1 MANQEVTIQF
11 EGYENNT
18 ATYVVLTNE
27 NDEIEEIRD
36 GQSPSDTEE
45 IDIQPIYVDEDDS
58 DDAEMHVLESTVE
71 EVYVEYIDIKSP
83 SGKCWQ
89 IIRMNWHEMAHTISP
104 SLTFQIVSTDA
115 RASENHDTKKLANG
129 I

>member
-1 MANQEVTIQF
+1 MEIVLDCRMANQEVTIQF

-45 IDIQPIYVDEDDS
+45 IDIQPIYVEDDDS
-58 DDAEMHVLESTVE
+58 DDAELHVLESTVE

-83 SGKCWQ
+83 SGKC
-89 IIRMNWHEMAHTISP
+89 
-104 SLTFQIVSTDA
+104 
-115 RASENHDTKKLANG
+115 
-129 I
+129 

>member
-27 NDEIEEIRD
+27 KDEIEEIRD

-58 DDAEMHVLESTVE
+58 DDAELQVLGSTVE

-83 SGKCWQ
+83 SGKC
-89 IIRMNWHEMAHTISP
+89 
-104 SLTFQIVSTDA
+104 
-115 RASENHDTKKLANG
+115 
-129 I
+129 

>member
-27 NDEIEEIRD
+27 KDGIEEIRD

-45 IDIQPIYVDEDDS
+45 IGIQPIYVDEDDS
-58 DDAEMHVLESTVE
+58 DDAELQVLGSTVE

-83 SGKCWQ
+83 SGKC
-89 IIRMNWHEMAHTISP
+89 
-104 SLTFQIVSTDA
+104 
-115 RASENHDTKKLANG
+115 
-129 I
+129 